1 MKALELT
8 KEHKCK
14 LLKMCK
20 VLFPELTTLDIYHKK
35 DTDINLDTFF
45 IDWAVDKYINK
56 GKDNEEYLN
65 KEYSI
70 HWFEFCMTHLA
81 NKIYYPDLNN
91 IARGARNKIQSFF
104 FSTFMEAIE
113 GGTAGY
119 DHPIDHLYS
128 DFKKITVKQSK
139 ERFCHECNSWGNGC
153 GQCV

>member
-8 KEHKCK
+8 KEHKAK
-14 LLKMCK
+14 LLEMCIA
-20 VLFPELTTLDIYHKK
+20 LFPNYAIG
-35 DTDINLDTFF
+35 N
-45 IDWAVDKYINK
+45 
-56 GKDNEEYLN
+56 YLN
-65 KEYSI
+65 SGFISFGNGIDETPVFRM

-119 DHPIDHLYS
+119 DHPIDYLYS